1 MKPEIS
7 VIMPVYGVEKYV
19 ARAVESMLR
28 QTFENF
34 EYIIVD
40 DGSPDKSAEIVMRY
54 ALLDPRI
61 HLIRQRNA
69 GAPAA
74 RNRAM
79 KEARGKYVCF
89 MDSDDWA
96 EPNMLME
103 MYELAEKYD
112 LQEVVAGF
120 YIDTYY
126 DADRYVS
133 ACVSQPDQI
142 FSSRQEFR
150 ENAYRLF
157 DCNLLYTPWNK
168 LFRLDYLREKE
179 IEFPHT
185 FWDDF
190 PFNLRVIRDV
200 DRVGV
205 TSRRYYHFIRAR
217 AESETARYR
226 ENMYEKREEEHGW
239 LLELYRYWQIDDEQS
254 REFIY
259 RRYIERVVGCVENM
273 AGPDCRLTRAERIRR
288 TKQMIC
294 AEEAAYALRLSR
306 PRSMMMKTMLIPV
319 RLRLGWLT
327 YLEGAFI
334 SRVRR
339 SNARLFA
346 LLKASR

>member
-19 ARAVESMLR
+19 ARAIESMIR

-61 HLIRQRNA
+61 RLIRQRNA

-103 MYELAEKYD
+103 MYELAEKHD

-190 PFNLRVIRDV
+190 PFNLRVVRDV
-200 DRVGV
+200 ERVGV
-205 TSRRYYHFIRAR
+205 TSQMYYHFIRAR

-226 ENMYEKREEEHGW
+226 ENMYEKREEEHRW
-239 LLELYRYWQIDDEQS
+239 LLELYRYWQIEDEKS

-273 AGPDCRLTRAERIRR
+273 AGPDCRLTHAERIRR
-288 TKQMIC
+288 TKRMIC
-294 AEEAAYALRLSR
+294 SEEAVRALRLSR
-306 PRSMMMKTMLIPV
+306 PRSTMMKTMLIPV
-319 RLRLGWLT
+319 RLHLGWLT

-334 SRVRR
+334 SWVRR
-339 SNARLFA
+339 SNARLYA

>member
-1 MKPEIS
+1 MKPEIT
-7 VIMPVYGVEKYV
+7 VIMPVYKVEKYV
-19 ARAVESMLR
+19 ARALESMLH
-28 QTFENF
+28 QTFENY

-61 HLIRQRNA
+61 RLIRQKNA

-74 RNRAM
+74 RNRALQM
-79 KEARGKYVCF
+79 AQGKYVYF

-96 EPNMLME
+96 EPTMLE
-103 MYELAEKYD
+103 DMYHLAEKHA

-126 DADRYVS
+126 DETRYVS
-133 ACVSQPDQI
+133 ACVSQPDQV
-142 FSSRQEFR
+142 FASQREFR

-168 LFRLDYLREKE
+168 LFLTEYLREKK
-179 IEFPHT
+179 IEFPDT

-190 PFNLRVIRDV
+190 PFNLHVV
-200 DRVGV
+200 SEVERVGV
-205 TSRRYYHFIRAR
+205 IEKQYYHFIRAR
-217 AESETARYR
+217 AESETQRYR
-226 ENMYEKREEEHGW
+226 GNMYEKREEEHSW
-239 LLELYRYWQIDDEQS
+239 MLRLYQKWQVDDAAS
-254 REFIY
+254 MEFIY
-259 RRYIERVVGCVENM
+259 RRYIERVLGCVENM
-273 AGPDCRLTRAERIRR
+273 AGPDCELSLLKKLGRTREMIRSDEVAR
-288 TKQMIC
+288 
-294 AEEAAYALRLSR
+294 ALKLSR
-306 PRSMMMKTMLIPV
+306 PRSTMMKMMLIPV
-319 RLRLGWLT
+319 RMRSAALT

-339 SNARLFA
+339 SNIRIFA